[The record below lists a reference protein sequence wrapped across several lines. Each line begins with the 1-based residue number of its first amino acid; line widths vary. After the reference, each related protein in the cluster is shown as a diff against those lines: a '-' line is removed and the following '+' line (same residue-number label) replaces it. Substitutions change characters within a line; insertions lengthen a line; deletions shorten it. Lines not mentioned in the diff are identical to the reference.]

1 MKTHLQYYYPLKISL
16 ILSFLI
22 SSGCLFLGD
31 SSNNRVR
38 DDSSTDTHPPKYTK
52 TFDVDFET
60 VWSAVLVSLDGMPL
74 DKIDKEKGIIKTGWI
89 EGFSQRKARSIV
101 TDRFLEDYW
110 KERYRL
116 IVEISGNILISSITV
131 RAQVQEKPRGGS
143 AAYRWERKKSSGE
156 KEEEILIRIEEIL
169 GGKAGDL

>member
-1 MKTHLQYYYPLKISL
+1 MTFLKISL

-38 DDSSTDTHPPKYTK
+38 DDSSTGTRPSKYTK

-74 DKIDKEKGIIKTGWI
+74 DKIDKEKGIIKTGWV
-89 EGFSQRKARSIV
+89 EGWSQKKARSIV

-116 IVEISGNILISSITV
+116 IVKISGNILISSITV
-131 RAQVQEKPRGGS
+131 RAQVQEKARGGS

-156 KEEEILIRIEEIL
+156 REEGILTRIEEIL
-169 GGKAGDL
+169 GGKTGDL

>member
-1 MKTHLQYYYPLKISL
+1 MKTHLQYYYPIKISL

-38 DDSSTDTHPPKYTK
+38 DDSSTGTRPSKYTK

-60 VWSAVLVSLDGMPL
+60 VWSAVLASLDGMPL
-74 DKIDKEKGIIKTGWI
+74 DKIDKEKGIIKTGWV
-89 EGFSQRKARSIV
+89 EGLSQRKARSIL

-110 KERYRL
+110 KERFRL
-116 IVEISGNILISSITV
+116 IVKISGNILNSSITV
-131 RAQVQEKPRGGS
+131 RAQVQEKARGGS

-156 KEEEILIRIEEIL
+156 REEGILTRIEEIL
-169 GGKAGDL
+169 TEG

>member
-1 MKTHLQYYYPLKISL
+1 MKTHLQHYGPIKISF
-16 ILSFLI
+16 ILSILI

-38 DDSSTDTHPPKYTK
+38 DDSSTNTHPSKYTK
-52 TFDVDFET
+52 TFDVDYET
-60 VWSAVLVSLDGMPL
+60 VWSTVLDSLDGMPL
-74 DKIDKEKGIIKTGWI
+74 DKTDKEKGLIKTGWI
-89 EGFSQRKARSIV
+89 EGWSQKKARSIL

-116 IVEISGNILISSITV
+116 IVKISGNILNSSITV
-131 RAQVQEKPRGGS
+131 RAQVQEKARGGS

-156 KEEEILIRIEEIL
+156 KEEKLLAIIEDILSGSAEGL
-169 GGKAGDL
+169 